1 MNATQM
7 VITGRELQMQ
17 NWSVQVV
24 ALARGGDSAVLG
36 WSLAVPTAQDGLQNT
51 PVPTNILRRLSSAL
65 LSAA

>member
-1 MNATQM
+1 
-7 VITGRELQMQ
+7 MQ

-36 WSLAVPTAQDGLQNT
+36 GSLAVPTAQDGLQNT